1 MQPDRTKNEK
11 LIEIE
16 RPPIVERVILAR
28 VALQTDRDEDVA
40 ESLAELGRLAWT
52 AGGEVVA
59 TVVQQR
65 DKPDPGYLFGRG
77 KLEGIKAMAEELEA
91 DVLIVDCE
99 LSAKQG
105 ANIEDAIDLK
115 VVDRT
120 QLILDIFAQHAHTRE
135 GKLQVELAQLQY
147 ILPRLTGRGSIM
159 RQQGGI
165 GIRGPGEQKLEI
177 DRRRI
182 RERIALLGGQLD
194 RIRAQRQVQRK
205 NRARQAIGTV
215 ALVGYTNAGKSSLLN
230 ALTHAGVL
238 VEDKLFAT
246 LDPRVRRLKL
256 PSGQKVLLADTVGF
270 VSKLPH
276 GLVAAFRAT
285 LEQVTEADLLLLVI
299 DAAHPAMEEQI
310 DAVYKVLD
318 EIGALELPLIK
329 VYNKMDLVPE
339 EQRGNL
345 GESWRES
352 SVAISA
358 RTGEGLEKLL
368 IAVEERFSTK
378 LQTVSLRIPQEEAG
392 LLTRIHES
400 GRILSQ
406 TYENNDI
413 LIEAELGVAMA
424 AALAAYEVGAG
435 KGVESAGE
443 R

>member
-1 MQPDRTKNEK
+1 MESILMQADRTKNSK
-11 LIEIE
+11 LIDLE
-16 RPPIVERVILAR
+16 RPPIVERVILGR
-28 VALQTDRDEDVA
+28 VALQNDRAEDVE

-59 TVVQQR
+59 KVVQQR

-91 DVLIVDCE
+91 DALIVDCE

-115 VVDRT
+115 VIDRT

-165 GIRGPGEQKLEI
+165 GVRGPGEQKLEI

-182 RERIALLGGQLD
+182 RERIALLRDQIE

-230 ALTHAGVL
+230 TLTHAGVL

-246 LDPRVRRLKL
+246 LDPRVRRLRL
-256 PSGQKVLLADTVGF
+256 PAGQTVLLADTVGF

-299 DAAHPAMEEQI
+299 DAAHPAMEEHI

-318 EIGALELPLIK
+318 EINSIDLPLIK
-329 VYNKMDLVPE
+329 VYNKMDLLDGE
-339 EQRGNL
+339 HRGNL

-358 RTGEGLEKLL
+358 KSGEGLDRLL
-368 IAVEERFSTK
+368 HAIEERFASK
-378 LQTVSLRIPQEEAG
+378 LRTVVLRIPQEDAG
-392 LLTRIHES
+392 VLTRIHEG
-400 GRILSQ
+400 GRVVSQ
-406 TYENNDI
+406 RYEDNDI
-413 LIEAELGVAMA
+413 LVTAEIGEPLI
-424 AALAAYEVGAG
+424 AALAAYGTGDASHAE
-435 KGVESAGE
+435 
-443 R
+443 